1 MIMEEKMVKILKRQ
15 ESSDDCFVC
24 GIKNPIGFASH
35 FYETEDGELL
45 CLAESKFDYQSYP
58 GRLHGGIAATL
69 LDETMGRAILINNPG
84 VWGVT
89 VDMELKYKKPVPLDC
104 TLRVIGRIEADRHI
118 FTASGEVLLEDGT
131 VAVTAKAKYMKMP
144 VSKIAEGVASD
155 TEILFMAETER
166 EVDSISREGPL
177 KVIYK

>member
-1 MIMEEKMVKILKRQ
+1 MEQRMVKITKRQ
-15 ESSDDCFVC
+15 ESSEDCFVC
-24 GIKNPIGFASH
+24 GINNPIGFRSQ
-35 FYETEDGELL
+35 FYETEEGELI

-69 LDETMGRAILINNPG
+69 LDETMGRAILIAHPDE
-84 VWGVT
+84 WGVT

-104 TLRVIGRIEADRHI
+104 TLRVIGRVEADRRI

-131 VAVTAKAKYMKMP
+131 VAVTATARYMKMP
-144 VSKIAEGVASD
+144 VSKISEGTD
-155 TEILFMAETER
+155 EGEIMFMAETER

-177 KVIYK
+177 EVVYK

>member
-1 MIMEEKMVKILKRQ
+1 MEEKMVKILKRQ
-15 ESSDDCFVC
+15 ESSEDCFVC
-24 GIKNPIGFASH
+24 GMNNPIGFNSH
-35 FYETEDGELL
+35 FYETEDGELI
-45 CLAESKFDYQSYP
+45 CLAESKFEYQSYP

-69 LDETMGRAILINNPG
+69 LDETMGRAILIKNPG

-89 VDMELKYKKPVPLDC
+89 VDMELTYKKPVPLDC
-104 TLRVIGRIEADRHI
+104 TLRVIGRIDVDRHL

-144 VSKIAEGVASD
+144 VSKISEGIESD
-155 TEILFMAETER
+155 SEILFMAETER

>member
-1 MIMEEKMVKILKRQ
+1 MVKIIKRQ

-24 GIKNPIGFASH
+24 GIKNPIGFNSQ
-35 FYETEDGELL
+35 FYETEDGELI

-69 LDETMGRAILINNPG
+69 LDETMGRAILIKNPG

-104 TLRVIGRIEADRHI
+104 TLRVVGRIDVDRHI

-144 VSKIAEGVASD
+144 ISKIAEGAENGAD
-155 TEILFMAETER
+155 ILFMAETGR
-166 EVDSISREGPL
+166 EIDSISREGPL
-177 KVIYK
+177 KVVYK